1 MTKKAK
7 TFFVEK
13 RRNLNLEFA
22 SKCTNNSPI
31 ILHQVFFDN
40 TLRSNFL
47 GKNLCA
53 ATAYSYSQKKHHLIT
68 INLKYSMQGEHVFNQ
83 PQSSIVWYF
92 FLCQKNIL
100 WSPLF
105 ENISCKTSC
114 FLITRNHRLLI
125 FGQKRSVITIGEKY
139 FMQNVLFLSL
149 TIIDCVLFFLC
160 EKKRPSFTTFERYF
174 TSCKSVNDHL
184 LFVFF
189 SRHFTFYSDRLK
201 VLSNLKNEKI
211 FADIEC
217 EVWTMT
223 FKMAFLYSCHQF
235 RKMREKSP
243 FSKSSRVFPV

>member
-1 MTKKAK
+1 M
-7 TFFVEK
+7 
-13 RRNLNLEFA
+13 
-22 SKCTNNSPI
+22 
-31 ILHQVFFDN
+31 
-40 TLRSNFL
+40 
-47 GKNLCA
+47 
-53 ATAYSYSQKKHHLIT
+53 
-68 INLKYSMQGEHVFNQ
+68 NLKYSMQGEHVFNW
-83 PQSSIVWYF
+83 PQSIVWYF

-139 FMQNVLFLSL
+139 FMHNL
-149 TIIDCVLFFLC
+149 LFFNRPRSSIVC
-160 EKKRPSFTTFERYF
+160 CSFCVKKKHPSFTTFERYF

-189 SRHFTFYSDRLK
+189 FSPFHLLLWSAQRSFKLK
-201 VLSNLKNEKI
+201 KWNKI

-217 EVWTMT
+217 EVWTIT

-235 RKMREKSP
+235 RKMRERSP